1 MSKSM
6 SKRIVLREWIA
17 FFLVFMLLLGVMI
30 PNNVVRADSEQ
41 SDPPM
46 TGLEITDEEGNI
58 STEGND
64 GSQAEE
70 ENSEGNDG
78 GQAEEENGEEE
89 AEQTD
94 KEMQPFPEM
103 MPMEFVTGTPME
115 NGKIEVYD
123 DNGNIVDESNGE
135 GTSVSEY
142 NLATMTD
149 TSFTVNYTPF
159 SHLGADG
166 EREFG

>member
-1 MSKSM
+1 M
-6 SKRIVLREWIA
+6 SKRIVLREWTA
-17 FFLVFMLLLGVMI
+17 FFLVFILLLGVMI

-70 ENSEGNDG
+70 ENSEGN
-78 GQAEEENGEEE
+78 EEE

-94 KEMQPFPEM
+94 KEMQPFP
-103 MPMEFVTGTPME
+103 
-115 NGKIEVYD
+115 
-123 DNGNIVDESNGE
+123 
-135 GTSVSEY
+135 
-142 NLATMTD
+142 
-149 TSFTVNYTPF
+149 
-159 SHLGADG
+159 
-166 EREFG
+166 